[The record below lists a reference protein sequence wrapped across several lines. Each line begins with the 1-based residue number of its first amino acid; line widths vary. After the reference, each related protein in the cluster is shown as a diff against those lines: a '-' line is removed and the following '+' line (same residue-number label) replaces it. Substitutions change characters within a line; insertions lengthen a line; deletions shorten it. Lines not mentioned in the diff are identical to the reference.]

1 VKVAVTGSSGLIGS
15 ALLPAL
21 AAAGHSTVRVV
32 RSRAEPGDVGWDP
45 TTSSIDVAGL
55 AGVDAIVHLAGE
67 SIASRWT
74 ERRKQQ
80 ILESRVA
87 GTRLVAET
95 AARLDPPPR
104 VLLCASA
111 IGIYGNRG
119 DETLTESSARG
130 DGFLADVVDAWEAAA
145 APARDAGVR
154 VVHLRQGLVLSR
166 RGGALARL
174 LLPFRLGLGGRV
186 GGGDQWW
193 SWIALDDVTAIYV
206 RLLELTLS
214 GPVNVVAPEPA
225 RNRDFVRELGR
236 ALHRP
241 AALPLPAFA
250 VRLLLGEM
258 GEELLLASQRVV
270 PAALEAERFE
280 FGCRTLAD
288 GLASA
293 LTPPS

>member
-32 RSRAEPGDVGWDP
+32 RSRAVPGDVGWDP
-45 TTSSIDVAGL
+45 TTSSIDAAGL

-186 GGGDQWW
+186 GGGAQWW

-206 RLLELTLS
+206 RLLGLTLS